1 MDIYPCKL
9 IHLNPGFKI
18 KYGPVLRPVILTRRS
33 MSVNF
38 DLELENPIVIE
49 TDLNHVH
56 SINLLGKF
64 DMFVGTFFE
73 ILRRYN
79 SICTYNTQ
87 EMNLCIPLVWLFLP
101 RRRQISKIN
110 FSKSLTVLFLV
121 FNFDNF
127 FKIKK
132 FSKFLKSCENISSL
146 IIFKPDFNYIL
157 CGGTASLTTT

>member
-1 MDIYPCKL
+1 MDHATWSL
-9 IHLNPGFKI
+9 
-18 KYGPVLRPVILTRRS
+18 
-33 MSVNF
+33 SVNF
-38 DLELENPIVIE
+38 ELFVNFESYCIAIE

-73 ILRRYN
+73 ILRRYS

-101 RRRQISKIN
+101 RRPQISKIN

-121 FNFDNF
+121 FDFDNF